1 MSKYA
6 MLIFVSGKD
15 NNNKFYEVKLDDNGL
30 ITKRWGRV
38 DSEGQS
44 GQEQGNENSFDRIV
58 RSKLSKGYEY
68 VPVIENSKD
77 SEIKQINES
86 TLKETAV
93 EDLTIGL
100 KTDEQKKRIV
110 DLIELLV
117 KTNQHQIS
125 QNSGGKITIDEQGV
139 VKTSLGLISVEGIQ
153 KARKLLV
160 SLNKHLD
167 KSIFDDA
174 YTEIL
179 NNYLK
184 LIPQAVP
191 ARKGWSSTFFTQVST
206 IDKQV
211 DLLDQLET
219 SLDLYE
225 EKKKQA
231 IENAKKDDNQKRE
244 KLFNCSIEVVDDE
257 NIFKEVEK
265 FFNEGKSS
273 SHDSSKLKL
282 VRIYKVNHDG
292 MRAGFEEKGEKIGN
306 FKRLWHGT
314 RMFNIL
320 SILKSGL
327 FVPKSNAFNVTARMF
342 GDGIYMSDKSTKSL
356 NYSYGYW
363 DSRSKDNHCF
373 MFLMKAAMGNEYIVN
388 SERGNSL
395 PIKGYDSSFAKA
407 GTSSGVINNE
417 MIVYDKRQVDIEY
430 LCEFK
435 EK

>member
-15 NNNKFYEVKLDDNGL
+15 NNNKFYEVNLDDNGL

-44 GQEQGNENSFDRIV
+44 STEQGNEYSFEKIV
-58 RSKLSKGYEY
+58 RSKINKGYEY

-77 SEIKQINES
+77 SEIKQINETS
-86 TLKETAV
+86 LKETAI

-100 KTDEQKKRIV
+100 KNEAQRKKII

-139 VKTSLGLISVEGIQ
+139 VKTSLGLISIEGIQ

-160 SLNKHLD
+160 SLNKHLE
-167 KSIFDDA
+167 KGIFDDA

-191 ARKGWSSTFFTQVST
+191 ARKGWSSTFFTKVST
-206 IDKQV
+206 VDKQV

-219 SLDLYE
+219 SLELYE

-231 IENAKKDDNQKRE
+231 IENAKKEGNQQRE
-244 KLFNCSIEVVDDE
+244 KLFNCSIEVVEDE
-257 NIFKEVEK
+257 SVFKEIEQ
-265 FFNEGKSS
+265 FFNNGKSL

-282 VRIYKVNHDG
+282 VRVYKVHHEG
-292 MRAGFEEKGEKIGN
+292 MRNGFKEKGEKIGN
-306 FKRLWHGT
+306 IKRLWHGT

-320 SILKSGL
+320 SILKTGL
-327 FVPKSNAFNVTARMF
+327 FVPKANAFNVTARMF

-363 DSRSKDNHCF
+363 DNRSKDNHCF
-373 MFLMKAAMGNEYIVN
+373 MFLMKAAMGNEYIVKN
-388 SERGNSL
+388 ERGNSL
-395 PIKGYDSSFAKA
+395 PIAGYDSSFAKA
-407 GTSSGVINNE
+407 GYTSRIINNE

-430 LCEFK
+430 LCEFQ